1 MDKLT
6 KTQLVDSVAAKA
18 KLRKMDAHRT
28 VTVLLEVVADALK
41 CGKSVALDGVG
52 TLHVRATPAREAMR
66 PGTLE
71 RVQVKA
77 GRRVSFKV
85 ATRLKGEL

>member
-6 KTQLVDSVAAKA
+6 KTQLVDCVASKA
-18 KLRKMDAHRT
+18 KLNKSDARRT
-28 VTVLLEVVADALK
+28 VTVLLDVVADALK

-52 TLHVRATPAREAMR
+52 TLHVRPTPAREAMR

-71 RVQVKA
+71 RIQVEA

-85 ATRLKGEL
+85 ATRLKGGL